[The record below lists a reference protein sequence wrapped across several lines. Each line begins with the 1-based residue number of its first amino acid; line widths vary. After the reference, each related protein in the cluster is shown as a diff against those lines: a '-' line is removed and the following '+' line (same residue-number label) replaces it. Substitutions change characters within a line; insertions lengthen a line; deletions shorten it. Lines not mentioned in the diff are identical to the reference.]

1 MFFAKS
7 FKKILGGIEM
17 GITKIVLTGGPCA
30 GKSKAIIS
38 IKNHFEECGFNVII
52 INESA
57 TELINSGIKPFGENR
72 IDPYSFQKIIFDY
85 QLMKERIL
93 GNSTFDNEKDTIVI
107 HDRGIMDNKAYLEE
121 QDFNRLL
128 REKRAQEIFL
138 LERYDAVAHL
148 VTAADGAEQFYTLS
162 NNSARTETIEEAR
175 QLDLKTKLSWL
186 GHDYLS
192 IVNNSHDFNY
202 KIAETLNIIENTIK
216 KEKLKQQRKF
226 LLDYKYVD
234 NLLSIYPH
242 KTFYIEQQYLPTE
255 DNIYRFRKKTLNNCS
270 SYTIT
275 LEQLIGTSK
284 KIILEN
290 HKIDEKK
297 YYNATLEN
305 FDNMYT
311 IQKERN
317 FVLYDNQYFK
327 IDRFKNDL
335 CLLEIDWSSLNKL
348 PIDIP
353 IIDDATD
360 RDDYY
365 NFMLS
370 KKFK

>member
-1 MFFAKS
+1 
-7 FKKILGGIEM
+7 M
-17 GITKIVLTGGPCA
+17 GITRIVLTGGPCA
-30 GKSKAIIS
+30 GKSKAITS
-38 IKNHFEECGFNVII
+38 IRSHFEELGYNVII

-72 IDPYSFQKIIFDY
+72 IDSYLFQKIIFDY
-85 QLMKERIL
+85 QLMKEMIL
-93 GNSTFDNEKDTIVI
+93 GNSIFDNKKDTIVV
-107 HDRGIMDNKAYLEE
+107 HDRGIMDNKAYLSE

-128 REKRAQEIFL
+128 CEKRKQEIFL

-175 QLDLKTKLSWL
+175 ELDLKTKLSWL

-192 IVNNSHDFNY
+192 IVSNNHDFNY
-202 KIAETLNIIENTIK
+202 KISETLNIIENTIK

-270 SYTIT
+270 FYTVT

-290 HKIDEKK
+290 HKIDEQK
-297 YYNATLEN
+297 YYNVTLDN
-305 FDNMYT
+305 FDNMYE

-353 IIDDATD
+353 IIDDVTD

-370 KKFK
+370 KKIK